1 MIKKLKITLLLGII
15 FWIVICTHSFARI
28 KTNDPTV
35 NSGGTVT
42 ITIRSDE
49 PVASGAI
56 KITSNDGLTFKS
68 ASGGTVNGN
77 LVAFSKTNNETA
89 NIATYTFTAPEVN
102 EDKKYKIVFS
112 SQDMADENGNAVA
125 SSSATATVTV
135 KKVANSGGNNG
146 GSTGSSTPEKAT
158 MTKVKVG
165 DKTYT
170 KSGFTV
176 KVENNVTSIKV
187 VPTISNGE
195 SYTINGGTDNTVK
208 LEEGTNTVNIKL
220 ASGNTY
226 KIYIRRAAKVDDTPN
241 IIDEEP
247 KPKEEENIFLKSL
260 IVKGV
265 TLEEEKIELPLAP
278 EFIAEIYEYEII
290 LDETMSNITKLDIE
304 AVANKDDCT
313 IEIQGNEDIQDG
325 ENIVTITVK
334 SKDGKITKTY
344 KIFVT
349 KCAETEPVIANTDEE
364 PKQEENSF
372 FTKSTLKIIIVAFTS
387 GVAILGI
394 IFAVIEYKYGKNEEQ
409 ISFEEDDEIGEASF
423 PGITLEKENELEEM
437 YTPEYEEEKT
447 KRKAKSK
454 GKHF

>member
-56 KITSNDGLTFKS
+56 KITSNDGLIFKS

-146 GSTGSSTPEKAT
+146 ESTGSSTPEKAT

-165 DKTYT
+165 DKTY
-170 KSGFTV
+170 
-176 KVENNVTSIKV
+176 
-187 VPTISNGE
+187 
-195 SYTINGGTDNTVK
+195 YK
-208 LEEGTNTVNIKL
+208 LSEL
-220 ASGNTY
+220 
-226 KIYIRRAAKVDDTPN
+226 
-241 IIDEEP
+241 
-247 KPKEEENIFLKSL
+247 KEETEK
-260 IVKGV
+260 
-265 TLEEEKIELPLAP
+265 EEK
-278 EFIAEIYEYEII
+278 
-290 LDETMSNITKLDIE
+290 
-304 AVANKDDCT
+304 
-313 IEIQGNEDIQDG
+313 
-325 ENIVTITVK
+325 
-334 SKDGKITKTY
+334 
-344 KIFVT
+344 
-349 KCAETEPVIANTDEE
+349 
-364 PKQEENSF
+364 
-372 FTKSTLKIIIVAFTS
+372 
-387 GVAILGI
+387 
-394 IFAVIEYKYGKNEEQ
+394 
-409 ISFEEDDEIGEASF
+409 
-423 PGITLEKENELEEM
+423 
-437 YTPEYEEEKT
+437 
-447 KRKAKSK
+447 
-454 GKHF
+454 

>member
-1 MIKKLKITLLLGII
+1 MIKKLKITILLSII
-15 FWIVICTHSFARI
+15 FLVGICTHSFARI

-35 NSGGTVT
+35 SSGGTVT

-77 LVAFSKTNNETA
+77 LVAFSKTNNETS
-89 NIATYTFTAPEVN
+89 NIATYTFTVPEVS
-102 EDKKYKIVFS
+102 EDKTYKVVFS
-112 SQDMADENGNAVA
+112 SQDMADENGNAIA

-135 KKVANSGGNNG
+135 KKVASSGDNNG
-146 GSTGSSTPEKAT
+146 GNTGTPSTNEKAT

-176 KVENNVTSIKV
+176 KVENDVTSIKV

-241 IIDEEP
+241 IIDEEQ
-247 KPKEEENIFLKSL
+247 KPKEEEKVFLKSL
-260 IVKGV
+260 LIKGV
-265 TLEEEKIELPLAP
+265 ISEEEKVELVYAP
-278 EFIAEIYEYEII
+278 EFLPEIYEYSIV
-290 LDETMSNITKLDIE
+290 LDEETINVTKLDIE
-304 AVANKDDCT
+304 AIANKDDCT
-313 IEIQGNEDIQDG
+313 VEITGNEEIQDG
-325 ENIVTITVK
+325 ENEIIITVK
-334 SKDGKITKTY
+334 SKDGNTTAVY
-344 KIFVT
+344 KIL
-349 KCAETEPVIANTDEE
+349 VIKEVEAQTTVAPTNEE
-364 PKQEENSF
+364 PKQEENGF
-372 FTKSTLKIIIVAFTS
+372 FTKDTLKIIIIAFTS

-394 IFAVIEYKYGKNEEQ
+394 IFAVIEYRYGRNKEE
-409 ISFEEDDEIGEASF
+409 IDFKEDEIGESRF
-423 PGITLEKENELEEM
+423 PGISLEKEESEEVEV
-437 YTPEYEEEKT
+437 PRYEEEPPIRKT
-447 KRKAKSK
+447 KSR

>member
-1 MIKKLKITLLLGII
+1 MIKKLKISFLLSII
-15 FWIVICTHSFARI
+15 FWVGICTHSFARI

-56 KITSNDGLTFKS
+56 KITSNNGLIFKS

-77 LVAFSKTNNETA
+77 LVAFSKTNNETS
-89 NIATYTFTAPEVN
+89 NIATYTFTAPEVS
-102 EDKKYKIVFS
+102 EDKTYKVVFS
-112 SQDMADENGNAVA
+112 SQDMADENGNAIA

-146 GSTGSSTPEKAT
+146 GSTGNPSTPEKAT

-170 KSGFTV
+170 KSGITV

-241 IIDEEP
+241 IIDDEP
-247 KPKEEENIFLKSL
+247 KPKEEEKIFLKSL
-260 IVKGV
+260 LVKGV
-265 TLEEEKIELPLAP
+265 ISEEEKVDLVYAP
-278 EFIAEIYEYEII
+278 EFLPEIYEYSIV
-290 LDETMSNITKLDIE
+290 LDEETINITKLDIE
-304 AVANKDDCT
+304 AIANKDDCAV
-313 IEIQGNEDIQDG
+313 EITGNEEIQDG
-325 ENIVTITVK
+325 ENEIIITVK
-334 SKDGKITKTY
+334 SKDGNTTAVY
-344 KIFVT
+344 KIL
-349 KCAETEPVIANTDEE
+349 VIKEVEAQTTVAPTNEE
-364 PKQEENSF
+364 PKQDENGF
-372 FTKSTLKIIIVAFTS
+372 FTKDTLKIIIIAFTS

-394 IFAVIEYKYGKNEEQ
+394 IFAVIEYRYGKKETE
-409 ISFEEDDEIGEASF
+409 IDFEEEEIGESRF
-423 PGITLEKENELEEM
+423 LGISLEKEESEEVEV
-437 YTPEYEEEKT
+437 PRYEEEPPIRKT
-447 KRKAKSK
+447 KSK